1 MQTGPATVK
10 NRITWEEIVRT
21 GVMLLNLIKT
31 SIKLSSSHWRKTAA
45 FFLLL
50 GFVSAPGC
58 GELSGQF
65 GFKTFMDQAY
75 KKVAS
80 VPEFPGNER
89 IQWVFVFDEVK
100 GKHSVGV
107 IIQKKEIVWADVV
120 KETKWITKER
130 NIIYG
135 TIENYAEGEYKIL
148 ILENNK
154 IIGKQDFLVYQNDED
169 IE

>member
-1 MQTGPATVK
+1 MQTEPATVK
-10 NRITWEEIVRT
+10 NLMTVEEITRT

-31 SIKLSSSHWRKTAA
+31 SIRLSSRHWRNAA
-45 FFLLL
+45 ALFLLL
-50 GFVSAPGC
+50 GGVTVSGC

-75 KKVAS
+75 KKVAG
-80 VPEFPGNER
+80 VPEFPGNKR

-120 KETKWITKER
+120 KETKWITPER
-130 NIIYG
+130 KILYG
-135 TIENYAEGEYKIL
+135 TIENYTEGEYKIL

-154 IIGKQDFLVYQNDED
+154 IIGNQDFIVYQNDED